1 MIDSHQHFWNYN
13 ANRDVWITEDM
24 GRIRRNFHPG
34 DGIELF
40 ANNGISGCIAVQADS
55 SEDETFTITV
65 VLCNDDNHDN
75 VST

>member
-24 GRIRRNFHPG
+24 GRIRKNFYPG
-34 DGIELF
+34 DAVELF
-40 ANNGISGCIAVQADS
+40 TNNGISSCIAVQADS

-65 VLCNDDNHDN
+65 VLCNDDKDDN